1 MYILY
6 MNSVAST
13 YARQNWAET
22 LELAKLEPVV
32 VTDHGRPAV
41 VMMNPELARLALQV
55 LEDSRDLE
63 LATKAL
69 ERVEAGGK
77 TYSLSE
83 VAAELGI
90 DLDTL

>member
-22 LELAKLEPVV
+22 LELAKLEPVTI
-32 VTDHGRPAV
+32 TDHSRPAV
-41 VMMNPELARLALQV
+41 VMMNVELARLALQV
-55 LEDSRDLE
+55 LEDSRDVE
-63 LATKAL
+63 QSVKAL
-69 ERVEAGGK
+69 ERVNAGGA
-77 TYSLSE
+77 TISLNE

-90 DLDTL
+90 KLD

>member
-22 LELAKLEPVV
+22 VELAKLEPVTI
-32 VTDHGRPAV
+32 TDHSRPAV
-41 VMMNPELARLALQV
+41 VMMNVELARLALQV
-55 LEDSRDLE
+55 LEDSRDIE
-63 LATKAL
+63 QSVKAL
-69 ERVEAGGK
+69 ERVRDGGA
-77 TYSLSE
+77 TVSLDD

-90 DLDTL
+90 KLD

>member
-22 LELAKLEPVV
+22 IELAKREPVTI
-32 VTDHGRPAV
+32 TDHARPAV
-41 VMMNPELARLALQV
+41 VMMNAELARLALQV
-55 LEDSRDLE
+55 LEDSRELE
-63 LATKAL
+63 EATKAL
-69 ERVEAGGK
+69 ARVDAGGP
-77 TYSLSE
+77 TLSLNE

-90 DLDTL
+90 QLG

>member
-22 LELAKLEPVV
+22 IELAKTEPVV

-41 VMMNPELARLALQV
+41 VMMNAELACLALQV
-55 LEDSRDLE
+55 LEDSRDVE
-63 LATKAL
+63 DAYKAL
-69 ERVEAGGK
+69 ERIDAGGK

-90 DLDTL
+90 DLDSL

>member
-1 MYILY
+1 MYILC

-22 LELAKLEPVV
+22 LELAKTEPVV

-41 VMMNPELARLALQV
+41 VMMNAELARLALQV
-55 LEDSRDLE
+55 LEDSRDIE
-63 LATKAL
+63 DAYKAI
-69 ERVEAGGK
+69 ERIDAGGK

-90 DLDTL
+90 QLD